1 MQRILILYDNL
12 LVGGVQTLIARLT
25 GQLAGAGW
33 EVAVLVRRAGDPEL
47 ETTVAQQGRLTR
59 GSFRWGPR
67 TGFFAERGVLPE
79 IVLAFDSV
87 SLTAAVARFGN
98 CPSVRIGVWVLHPR
112 EFAARAAGR
121 FRDRVASRLLARMPA
136 GNVAFMNRACER
148 EHREVLHL
156 SVEPR
161 PVTPLPVDTGRYQ
174 REVPGAGGWGRLITV
189 GRLTGFKTYHRWM
202 LAVVA
207 ELRQAGAP
215 VRYDIYGEGPERSA
229 IEERVRAL
237 GLEGAVR
244 LHGAVPWSALPG
256 IFSSGWAF
264 AGMGTALVE
273 AAAAGLPALITPES
287 SPAPVTYGFLHESD
301 GYEVGEFEPDRPGQ
315 APAARLG
322 ELLDPARHRDHAAR
336 SRSRARDF
344 SGEAVWPLVEEWL
357 HGLRPARLELPAA
370 YAARDLAG
378 SALARLRQQCGL
390 ESSDAKRYLRHD
402 LPAYVSSSAAGR

>member
-25 GQLAGAGW
+25 GRLAGAGS

-47 ETTVAQQGRLTR
+47 ESAVARSGRLKR
-59 GSFRWGPR
+59 GSFRLGPR
-67 TGFFAERGVLPE
+67 TGFFAERGAVPD

-87 SLTAAVARFGN
+87 SLTAAIARFGN
-98 CPSVRIGVWVLHPR
+98 CPGVRIGVWVLHPR

-121 FRDRVASRLLARMPA
+121 FRDRVASRLLAQMPA
-136 GNVAFMNRACER
+136 ANVAFMNRACDQ
-148 EHREVLHL
+148 EHRAALPF
-156 SVEPR
+156 SAEPR
-161 PVTPLPVDTGRYQ
+161 PLVPLPVDTARYQ
-174 REVPGAGGWGRLITV
+174 CLAPGSGGWGRLLTV
-189 GRLTGFKTYHRWM
+189 GRLTAFKTYHRWM
-202 LAVVA
+202 LEVVA
-207 ELRQAGAP
+207 ELLRNGAP
-215 VRYDIYGEGPERSA
+215 VRYEIYGEGPERSA

-237 GLEGAVR
+237 GLEGAVH
-244 LHGAVPWSALPG
+244 LHGAVPWSALPE

-287 SPAPVTYGFLHESD
+287 SAAPVTYGFLHESD
-301 GYEVGEFEPDRPGQ
+301 GYEVGEFEPERRGEP
-315 APAARLG
+315 PAARLR
-322 ELLDPARHRDHAAR
+322 ELLDPARYREHAAR

-344 SGEAVWPLVEEWL
+344 AGEAVWPLVEEWL
-357 HGLRPARLELPAA
+357 RGLGPARLELPAA
-370 YAARDLAG
+370 YAVRDLAG

-402 LPAYVSSSAAGR
+402 FPAHVFPSATGR